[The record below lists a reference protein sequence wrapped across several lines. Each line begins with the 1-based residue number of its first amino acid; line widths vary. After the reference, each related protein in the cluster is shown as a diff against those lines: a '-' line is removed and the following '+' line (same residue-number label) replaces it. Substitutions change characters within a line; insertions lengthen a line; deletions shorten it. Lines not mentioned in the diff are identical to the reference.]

1 MVTHRTAVV
10 PLDSETSGR
19 CLCGHRADYVIE
31 TRWFSG
37 RHSRDPVCSP
47 HVTEVLQGIAKQN
60 ARRDGG

>member
-10 PLDSETSGR
+10 PADSGNPGK
-19 CLCGHRADYVIE
+19 CLCGHPADYVIE

-37 RHSRDPVCSP
+37 RHSRDPVCAP